1 MIRRDLRIR
10 LMNLRG
16 KWVTNRVK
24 NQDRSI
30 KLGDSMRMLVEKI
43 PQEGID
49 RKLAFFK
56 PKIRNFN

>member
-1 MIRRDLRIR
+1 
-10 LMNLRG
+10 MNLRG
-16 KWVTNRVK
+16 KWVINRVR

-30 KLGDSMRMLVEKI
+30 RLGDSMRMLVEKI